1 MCIRD
6 RSAYD
11 LVLQTGIYK
20 DHLDNSTDTNLLR
33 ASKVS
38 LIFDRVDNNILQAK
52 TYSTAGA
59 SGVDS
64 RTVHHELLYT
74 DLERLYSAVTDLN
87 SRATVG
93 DLVVG
98 NPSDHASQRI
108 VKYNKE
114 INPYLASLA
123 TMKLTVDD
131 NIKNH
136 PIIVANTMSTLT
148 TLTYDQ
154 LQGADVYYR
163 IANGYHEDL
172 TLTVAEAVQRYDYDI
187 NSVLRTGT
195 NVKPGTATDAQMAI
209 NNFLNEHKNIRQ
221 LLNSALSNAF
231 FDSDKLVDEDGSR
244 FDITSFE
251 NDIPAPKEWGFD
263 SQPWDYTVTEDGVD
277 NSLVKWDDG
286 AELPVVF
293 SEFPN
298 FAVETGSGYAT
309 DKVGW
314 HIFNWET
321 KSGVERVNY
330 SDDYIFVTASG
341 IPDHSYNLFDT
352 TWPHLGKTIP
362 LKITHQNRQ
371 WEIPTTVIIPVAADK
386 EKVPYGPVAILRNG
400 VPLYS
405 PKSRE
410 SHKQEGVWT
419 YNTMYSASGTTEYGF
434 EDFFWFWRHR
444 DEHGAAVN
452 YNGQYHYYANPTAI
466 YNDSPH
472 QHSPL
477 LGYAF
482 DGVPVYGPQSYENI
496 NGTGQIRRMRSS
508 YRLKTGTR
516 VAIGTETVPTGSYDG
531 TYYEDYEYVAGLGD
545 LDEHNGRQ
553 CKTPEYPDGI
563 YAYFVTVDEENLPVY
578 PYVIGTTY
586 YGKPLTANYEEIPY
600 RPLPIDTSYNHLGI
614 PNLSIDR
621 QDRDSKDFVRPTH
634 EQWPDELIPISS
646 KEGLQITVQT
656 NNHYTLG
663 SVTDWLSFRI
673 YYDADGETK
682 YYALANATKTTA
694 STAITKSD
702 TEISVADAKV
712 LPEPYLNSLGTGYT
726 VPGVVFIG
734 SERVEYLDIDIANN
748 KLLHCRRGT
757 GTTSVQDHAIS
768 TSIFSGDVNNILTYD
783 TETTWSPDATNGLNA
798 STSEQAVFLK
808 NRSGNALA

>member
-6 RSAYD
+6 S
-11 LVLQTGIYK
+11 
-20 DHLDNSTDTNLLR
+20 
-33 ASKVS
+33 
-38 LIFDRVDNNILQAK
+38 
-52 TYSTAGA
+52 
-59 SGVDS
+59 
-64 RTVHHELLYT
+64 
-74 DLERLYSAVTDLN
+74 
-87 SRATVG
+87 
-93 DLVVG
+93 
-98 NPSDHASQRI
+98 
-108 VKYNKE
+108 
-114 INPYLASLA
+114 
-123 TMKLTVDD
+123 
-131 NIKNH
+131 
-136 PIIVANTMSTLT
+136 
-148 TLTYDQ
+148 
-154 LQGADVYYR
+154 
-163 IANGYHEDL
+163 
-172 TLTVAEAVQRYDYDI
+172 
-187 NSVLRTGT
+187 
-195 NVKPGTATDAQMAI
+195 
-209 NNFLNEHKNIRQ
+209 
-221 LLNSALSNAF
+221 
-231 FDSDKLVDEDGSR
+231 
-244 FDITSFE
+244 
-251 NDIPAPKEWGFD
+251 
-263 SQPWDYTVTEDGVD
+263 
-277 NSLVKWDDG
+277 
-286 AELPVVF
+286 
-293 SEFPN
+293 
-298 FAVETGSGYAT
+298 
-309 DKVGW
+309 
-314 HIFNWET
+314 
-321 KSGVERVNY
+321 
-330 SDDYIFVTASG
+330 
-341 IPDHSYNLFDT
+341 
-352 TWPHLGKTIP
+352 
-362 LKITHQNRQ
+362 
-371 WEIPTTVIIPVAADK
+371 
-386 EKVPYGPVAILRNG
+386 
-400 VPLYS
+400 
-405 PKSRE
+405 
-410 SHKQEGVWT
+410 
-419 YNTMYSASGTTEYGF
+419 
-434 EDFFWFWRHR
+434 
-444 DEHGAAVN
+444 
-452 YNGQYHYYANPTAI
+452 
-466 YNDSPH
+466 
-472 QHSPL
+472 
-477 LGYAF
+477 
-482 DGVPVYGPQSYENI
+482 
-496 NGTGQIRRMRSS
+496 
-508 YRLKTGTR
+508 LKTGTR